1 MSGTDDYVKS
11 RSPIEVPPVDPAA
24 FGDPFAQEIDW
35 KPLGAGGA
43 SGPTRM
49 HSIVADGPDRLL
61 IRGDSRLQFAG
72 YPIIAIGLVIV
83 GFGVAALSTGFG
95 AFLVRALVG
104 VVVAVVGYVLVDQA
118 TTPIVFDRA
127 HDLYQRGNPRAPK
140 LLRTVTGYAVHRLSD
155 VRAIQIL
162 QKVESSTSSTSRA
175 RFTYYLLYEVN
186 LVLEDRS
193 RVNVLQH
200 GQKASIRSEA
210 AQLAEF
216 VGVPVW
222 DGSG

>member
-1 MSGTDDYVKS
+1 M
-11 RSPIEVPPVDPAA
+11 
-24 FGDPFAQEIDW
+24 
-35 KPLGAGGA
+35 
-43 SGPTRM
+43 
-49 HSIVADGPDRLL
+49 
-61 IRGDSRLQFAG
+61 
-72 YPIIAIGLVIV
+72 IV

-127 HDLYQRGNPRAPK
+127 RDLYQRGNPKAPK
-140 LLRTVTGYAVHRLSD
+140 LLQTVTGYVVRRLSD
-155 VRAIQIL
+155 VRAIQIVP
-162 QKVESSTSSTSRA
+162 KVESSTSSSSHA

-200 GQKASIRSEA
+200 GQKAAIRSEA
-210 AQLAEF
+210 AELAGF
-216 VGVPVW
+216 LRVPEW